1 MKRLKELRT
10 EKNLSQ
16 AKLANLLGIQQKR
29 YSTYET
35 GTAEPSIEMLKQ
47 LSAIFNVSIDYL
59 VENDIKGKTVYNEEQ
74 RQAINNIINLDLHSL
89 QLANA
94 YLKALTDKQNF

>member
-10 EKNLSQ
+10 EMNISQ
-16 AKLANLLGIQQKR
+16 TELANRLGIQQKR

-35 GTAEPSIEMLKQ
+35 GTAEPGIEMLKQ

-59 VENDIKGKTVYNEEQ
+59 VENDIKGKTIYNEEQ
-74 RQAINNIINLDLHSL
+74 RQAIKSIINLNFNSL

-94 YLKALTDKQNF
+94 YLKALVDKQSL